1 MHKLSR
7 QVRFSINPFLGED
20 VGGVNSYSSRPAGEG
35 LAVYLSLWVELE
47 ACVDADTGF
56 VVNVVQ
62 IDKVVREFVVPLFDE
77 KISESYR
84 QSKHV
89 GFGELNCVLRKSWG
103 ILKDKFESCRLS
115 RMSLELNPYRKIA
128 IESEDC
134 KLTNLSEKFEFAATH
149 KLWNDSFS
157 PERNKEVFGKCANP
171 AGHGH
176 NYIVEVT
183 AASKD
188 GSGFN
193 VGQFQQVIID
203 EFISL
208 VDHKNLNVDVDEFS
222 KTIPTVENITT
233 FAWGCLVGKFP
244 TAELVS
250 ITIWESDRMYC
261 TFSGPAKQAVRGR

>member
-7 QVRFSINPFLGED
+7 QVRFSINPFLAED
-20 VGGVNSYSSRPAGEG
+20 SGGVNSYSSRPAGDG
-35 LAVYLSLWVELE
+35 LALYLSLWVELE

-56 VVNVVQ
+56 VVNVVE
-62 IDKVVREFVVPLFDE
+62 IDKIVREFVVPMFDE

-89 GFGELNCVLRKSWG
+89 GFGELNDLLRKSWH
-103 ILKDKFESCRLS
+103 ILDDKFENCRLS
-115 RMSLELNPYRKIA
+115 RMSLELNPYRKII
-128 IESEDC
+128 IETEDC

-149 KLWNDSFS
+149 KLWNDAFT

-183 AASKD
+183 AASKE
-188 GSGFN
+188 GCQFN
-193 VGQFQQVIID
+193 AGQFQQVIND

-208 VDHKNLNVDVDEFS
+208 VDHKNLNVDVDKFS

-233 FAWGCLVGKFP
+233 FAWDRLVGKFP
-244 TAELVS
+244 TANLIS

-261 TFSGPAKQAVRGR
+261 TYRAKPEVKGR